1 MLCVASQIRVVRKR
15 ITKRIAA
22 ANWNLATTAATKT
35 FCVLSEKLK
44 KLEAEQFGKPPTTT
58 TATRATVKLSKSDAE
73 AYRKVVQLIAPAVC
87 AVCDALRSR

>member
-22 ANWNLATTAATKT
+22 ANWNLATTTTVTIKT

-44 KLEAEQFGKPPTTT
+44 KLEAEQFGKTTT
-58 TATRATVKLSKSDAE
+58 TTRARVKLSKSDAE